1 MRYERVAS
9 YRLLSGG
16 VLGVVMGVTACS
28 TSPVTPT
35 LPQMPQSRQTPS
47 EPSQPQAPAEARNQA
62 PETSVSSS
70 RQTQSGAQSQ
80 STPSQAQKKQS
91 APDASAR
98 SQRAADQPTSQSA
111 TSSKAGRQSED
122 DILSDALK
130 RFERN
135 LSAAAPA
142 PGETARSRAQTDA
155 AGPPEQA
162 GMATLPSHG
171 VRPSDEAPESESG
184 KDAVVPPA
192 YGVGTGGATGKN
204 GKEGIAG
211 GRAITDGEHR
221 RILDA
226 KFDEK
231 LKEFDG
237 LLLDKRAELK
247 AEQKS
252 RDDFSEA
259 EQSDGVAGAADSRE
273 EEGSGNSFAAAP
285 SARGQTNSGGGGMP
299 PIPHR
304 NRKGDYEST
313 AAVAPLPSDIPSG
326 DQDDVVARQ
335 LREAAMKE
343 TDPELREKL
352 WNEYRKYKGLP
363 VKK

>member
-1 MRYERVAS
+1 MRHERVAS

-16 VLGVVMGVTACS
+16 VLGVVLGVTACS
-28 TSPVTPT
+28 TSPE
-35 LPQMPQSRQTPS
+35 TPS
-47 EPSQPQAPAEARNQA
+47 EPSQSRAQTEAQNQA
-62 PETSVSSS
+62 SETSVSSS
-70 RQTQSGAQSQ
+70 RQAQSGAQRPQ
-80 STPSQAQKKQS
+80 STPSQAQKNQS
-91 APDASAR
+91 APDASAQSR

-111 TSSKAGRQSED
+111 TSSEAGRESED

-142 PGETARSRAQTDA
+142 PEETNRSRAQTDA
-155 AGPPEQA
+155 AGLQEQA
-162 GMATLPSHG
+162 GMPALPGHG
-171 VRPSDEAPESESG
+171 ARPSDEAPESGSG

-192 YGVGTGGATGKN
+192 YGVGKGGATGKN
-204 GKEGIAG
+204 GEEGIAG
-211 GRAITDGEHR
+211 GRAITTWEHG

-237 LLLDKRAELK
+237 LLLDKRAEFK

-259 EQSDGVAGAADSRE
+259 EQSDGVAGAADSGE
-273 EEGSGNSFAAAP
+273 EEGSGNSFAAAS

-304 NRKGDYEST
+304 NRKGDYESA
-313 AAVAPLPSDIPSG
+313 AAVAPLPSDIPGG